1 MRELVRVH
9 VWLPDTQHVGHT
21 ALTIGTVYV
30 SFWPEGGATKKDIKI
45 KRSHPGS
52 FVQALQEDIANEGRR
67 QPTTIELRGLNEDRI
82 LDFVNDLIQRRPR
95 YQLARHNCSHV
106 VANCLLAGTE
116 KRPSFT
122 PHAGQY
128 TKIGRYALGIWT
140 PDQVLKFAREL
151 KAHEDSV
158 SA

>member
-1 MRELVRVH
+1 MVKVH
-9 VWLPDTQHVGHT
+9 IWLPDAQNVGHT

>member
-1 MRELVRVH
+1 MVKVH
-9 VWLPDTQHVGHT
+9 VWLPDTQNVGHT

-30 SFWPEGGATKKDIKI
+30 SFWPEGGASKKDIKI

-67 QPTTIELRGLNEDRI
+67 QPTTIELSGLDENRI
-82 LDFVNDLIQRRPR
+82 LDFVNDLIQRRPQ

-122 PHAGQY
+122 PHAGHY
-128 TKIGRYALGIWT
+128 TKIGRYALGVWT
-140 PDQVLKFAREL
+140 PDQVLKFAGEL

>member
-1 MRELVRVH
+1 M
-9 VWLPDTQHVGHT
+9 
-21 ALTIGTVYV
+21 

-82 LDFVNDLIQRRPR
+82 LDFVNDLIQRQPR

-140 PDQVLKFAREL
+140 PDQVLKLAREL